1 MCVWGRQEDDDD
13 SPEARKTGSR
23 DSLLR
28 RSFRRRCA
36 LARTA
41 SGAEP
46 ELRAT
51 EEEEASCC
59 CVPERARARHSERIG
74 TACGIALNGQPDEEL
89 SARGTDAE
97 RRL

>member
-59 CVPERARARHSERIG
+59 CVPERARALHSERIG
-74 TACGIALNGQPDEEL
+74 PACGLAVKGQPDEEL